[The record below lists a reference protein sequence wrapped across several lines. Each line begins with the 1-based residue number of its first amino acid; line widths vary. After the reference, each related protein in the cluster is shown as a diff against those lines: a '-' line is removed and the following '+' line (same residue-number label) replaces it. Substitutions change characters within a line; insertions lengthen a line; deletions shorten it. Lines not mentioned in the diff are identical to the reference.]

1 MVQNAGSASVGSGG
15 LLFRFTRG
23 VLFNRHFAAPYL
35 PVFIYSILQGSK
47 KSNLF
52 EKTYANVFVYTARR

>member
-1 MVQNAGSASVGSGG
+1 LTLANDYVFN
-15 LLFRFTRG
+15 
-23 VLFNRHFAAPYL
+23 FNRHFAAPYL